1 MATSH
6 ADRPSRRRR
15 VLTVPALLCSFMS
28 AGFGSVASCRTVP
41 PAQVAAPAA
50 PIGDAQ
56 IESTVILI
64 GDAGAADAGGDP
76 VLAALAATVAEAS
89 GRTTV
94 VFLGDNIYPNGLPRA
109 GDAAWQESER
119 RLLAQVDAARGA
131 ARVVFLPGNHDW
143 TQTGQASDWDAV
155 RRQGDRLAATG
166 TAILRPQGGCPGP
179 EIVDIGAGLRLV
191 AIDTEWWLHGRPTPA
206 ADLRCAATTADEVTT
221 QLDAALATA
230 GVRHVIVAGHHPPV
244 SAGPHGGHFDVI
256 DHLFPLR
263 AVKPWLWIPLPLVG
277 SAYPLARQAGTTVQD
292 QSHPVNRRMVATLR
306 AVVAPHAPL
315 LFAAGHEHQ
324 LGLFTGGSIGARYV
338 AVSGAG
344 IRGHK
349 RGAVGRERDALFA
362 DRGPGFMRV
371 DVLRDGRVRLTVVM
385 PGDATAEPAQRIWWL
400 S

>member
-1 MATSH
+1 MAPSRV
-6 ADRPSRRRR
+6 DRPSRRRPVR
-15 VLTVPALLCSFMS
+15 AVSALLCGLIA
-28 AGFGSVASCRTVP
+28 AGFGSLASCRTVTP
-41 PAQVAAPAA
+41 TQVNAPAVTLD
-50 PIGDAQ
+50 DAQ

-76 VLAALAATVAEAS
+76 VLAALTATVAGAP

-94 VFLGDNIYPNGLPRA
+94 VFLGDNIYPSGLPPA
-109 GDAAWQESER
+109 GDTGWPASER

-143 TQTGQASDWDAV
+143 TQTGQPSDWDAV

-166 TAILRPQGGCPGP
+166 AAILRPQGGCPGP
-179 EIVDIGAGLRLV
+179 EVVDIDAGLRLV

-206 ADLRCAATTADEVTT
+206 ADLRCAATTADEITA
-221 QLDAALATA
+221 QLGASLTTA
-230 GVRHVIVAGHHPPV
+230 GARHVIVAGHHPPV

-263 AVKPWLWIPLPLVG
+263 VVRPWLWLPLPLVG
-277 SAYPLARQAGTTVQD
+277 SAYPLARQAGATVQD
-292 QSHPVNRRMVATLR
+292 QSHPVNRRMIATLR
-306 AVVAPHAPL
+306 AAIAPHAPL
-315 LFAAGHEHQ
+315 LYAAGHEHQ

-349 RGAVGRERDALFA
+349 RGAVGKERDALFA

-371 DVLRDGRVRLTVVM
+371 DVLRDRRIRLTVIL
-385 PGDATAEPAQRIWWL
+385 PGDAIADGARRTWWL